1 MSVFEEQYRVVAVE
15 SDRLL
20 IRGVVSG
27 KVLTIMNP
35 EPATPLTPSDYPPGK
50 LIALTDPSTLP
61 LN

>member
-1 MSVFEEQYRVVAVE
+1 MSVFEEHYRVVAVE

-20 IRGVVSG
+20 IRGIRSG

-35 EPATPLTPSDYPPGK
+35 EPDIPIKQEDYPPGK